1 MRPLTTPVR
10 GWMLWDDIANKAGM
24 LMKHIAGPATLTALL
39 LSSTAVQADVTAEEV
54 WTGIE
59 SYYADTGYAVT
70 TESTEKQ
77 GDTLVVS
84 GVTLSNELPEVTASI
99 NVGEMRFKELGDG
112 RVEMTFAESIPMTVM
127 SKPATGE
134 AVETQITMTQT
145 GLSVI
150 VSGSA
155 EDTTYDYTAPEFAMA
170 MGGMSVDGAEV
181 PLSLNV
187 KATGNSGMMRMQ
199 SVGDRKMVQEMRTE
213 KVDFSM
219 SAEDPGGKGRF
230 STSGS
235 FAELDGTANMI
246 MPEGVDMKDMNAAIQ
261 AGWAVDGVFS
271 FSGGGY
277 VMDFAEG
284 EETMHAESTMGAGS
298 FLLDMSSS
306 GLSYGVTGDDTKMSM
321 QVSSF
326 PMPID
331 LSVAQSAFNLTLP
344 VTKSDD
350 AQPFGMLMKFVD
362 LEVSEGLWGIFD
374 PAAQLPRDPA
384 TVIVDLSGAAKM
396 LVNILDP
403 EEAETLGATP
413 PGSLEALD
421 LNELKVSAV
430 GAELTGTGAV
440 TFDNSAG
447 MPKPL
452 GAVDLQLIGGNGLI
466 DKLVAMGFVPEDQA
480 MGARMMLGLFAV
492 PSGEDTLTSK
502 IEFKEDGGVY
512 ANGQRVQ

>member
-1 MRPLTTPVR
+1 
-10 GWMLWDDIANKAGM
+10 MLWDDIANKAGM
-24 LMKHIAGPATLTALL
+24 LMKHFAGPATLTALL
-39 LSSTAVQADVTAEEV
+39 LSSTAVRAEITAEEV

-59 SYYADTGYAVT
+59 AYYADTGYAVT
-70 TESTEKQ
+70 AESKEKQ

-84 GVTLSNELPEVTASI
+84 GMSLSNEMPEVTATISF
-99 NVGEMRFKELGDG
+99 GEMRLKELGDG
-112 RVEMTFAESIPMTVM
+112 RVELTVAETIPMTVVTR
-127 SKPATGE
+127 PATGE
-134 AVETQITMTQT
+134 AVETVITMTQS

-155 EDTTYDYTAPEFAMA
+155 ADTTYDFTAPEMAMA

-181 PLSLNV
+181 PLTLNM
-187 KATGNSGMMRMQ
+187 KATGNSGTMRMQ
-199 SVGDRKMVQEMRTE
+199 SEGDRKVVQEMRTE

-219 SAEDPGGKGRF
+219 SAEDPEGKGRF

-235 FAELDGTANMI
+235 FAELEGSANML

-284 EETMHAESTMGAGS
+284 EETMHAESTIGTGS
-298 FLLDMSSS
+298 LLLDMSSS
-306 GLSYGVTGDDTKMSM
+306 GLSYGVTGNDTKTSV

-326 PMPID
+326 PLPID